1 MASISDPLA
10 TLISIALLSAAKTA
24 PRCLS
29 KQQAA
34 FNALAKASYGETLLT
49 LTESAPLMSFKR
61 SLQISS
67 ASLILAG
74 LAATPALA
82 QSDSE
87 TDARRLD
94 PVVTT
99 AQRVEQDA
107 QDVPISI
114 TTVAGEKLD
123 NIKAGGADI
132 RFLSARVPSVIA
144 ESSFG
149 RAFPRFYIRGIG
161 NTDFDLNSSQPVSL
175 VYDDVPYE
183 NPILKGFPV
192 FDVEGVEVLRG
203 PQGTLFGRNTPGGI
217 IKFDSVKPGEALN
230 GYAKASAGSYGT
242 TEVEGAVGFRVNESL
257 ALRFS
262 GLIQQRDDFVDNVFT
277 GEENAF
283 EGFEESAARVQAL
296 WSPTEA
302 TDILINV
309 HGRTNDS
316 DARLFR
322 ANIIDEGSRGL
333 SDSFDF
339 DRVFFDGQ
347 NELDQEAFGVT
358 VRVDHEVNEAVD
370 LTYVYG
376 HETAEVFSRGDIDGG
391 FGAAFLGEGNFGP
404 GFIPFPSESAGGV
417 DDLRQVTHEVRVA
430 YDEGGPV
437 RAQDCV
443 FIFDEKVNISSLSF
457 DTLAPTQPVNGIALR
472 NQATDSIGIFA
483 SAAYDMSD
491 KLTIAGGVRFT
502 DEEKEFTAGR
512 SVGPF
517 GSGALPPR
525 TVTVGD
531 DQISWDLSAT
541 YQYSED
547 VSYYAKIARGFRGPS
562 VQGRLVFGDN
572 ISTADSETVLSYEAG
587 VKSELYDN
595 RLRANANV
603 FLYTLEDQQLTI
615 VGGLDNTVALF
626 NADESQG
633 YGFEADIEALITDS
647 LIVTGGLSYNNT
659 EIKDDVLLSP
669 GCGASCTVLDPEVL
683 VGDDVFFNI
692 SGNSFPNAPEWIANV
707 TARYGVPFQNGELYV
722 FTDWA
727 YKGDTNFFLYESVE
741 FAEDGY
747 WLGGLRAG
755 WEGNNGVALSAFV
768 RNLTD
773 ELVLE
778 GGIDFNNLTG
788 FVNEPRTWGVEIGYS
803 F

>member
-1 MASISDPLA
+1 MALKTSLKFTSAALVLA
-10 TLISIALLSAAKTA
+10 TAFAMPAIA
-24 PRCLS
+24 
-29 KQQAA
+29 QD
-34 FNALAKASYGETLLT
+34 
-49 LTESAPLMSFKR
+49 
-61 SLQISS
+61 
-67 ASLILAG
+67 
-74 LAATPALA
+74 
-82 QSDSE
+82 SDE

-114 TTVAGEKLD
+114 TTVADEKLA

-192 FDVEGVEVLRG
+192 FDVEAVEVLRG

-217 IKFDSVKPGEALN
+217 IKFDSVKPGEDLN
-230 GYAKASAGSYGT
+230 GYVKGSFGEYNT
-242 TEVEGAVGFRVNESL
+242 TELEGAVGFRVNDQF
-257 ALRFS
+257 ALRLS
-262 GLIQQRDDFVDNVFT
+262 GLFQQRDDFVDNAFT
-277 GEENAF
+277 GESDAF
-283 EGFEESAARVQAL
+283 EGFEETAARVQAL
-296 WSPTEA
+296 WSPLPT
-302 TDILINV
+302 TNV
-309 HGRTNDS
+309 LLNIHGRQNDS

-322 ANIIDEGSRGL
+322 ANIIDQGSGGL
-333 SDSFDF
+333 SGSFDF
-339 DRVFFDGQ
+339 DTVFFDGQ
-347 NELDQEAFGVT
+347 NELEQDSFGAT
-358 VRVDHEVNEAVD
+358 LRVDHEINEALD

-391 FGAAFLGEGNFGP
+391 FGAAFLGAGNFGP
-404 GFIPFPSESAGGV
+404 GFIPFPSESSGAV
-417 DDLRQVTHEVRVA
+417 DDLRQVTHEARLA
-430 YDEGGPV
+430 FDDGGPL
-437 RAQDCV
+437 RGQAGV
-443 FIFDEKVNISSLSF
+443 FIFDEKVNILSNSY
-457 DTLAPTQPVNGIALR
+457 DTLAPGQPVNGAAQR
-472 NQATDSIGIFA
+472 NQSTDSTGIFA
-483 SAAYDMSD
+483 SLAYDVSD
-491 KLTIAGGVRFT
+491 TVTVAGGLRYT

-512 SVGPF
+512 SIGPF
-517 GSGALPPR
+517 GSGALAPR
-525 TVTVGD
+525 TVVVGD
-531 DQISWDLSAT
+531 EQVSWDLSAT
-541 YQYSED
+541 YRQSDD

-562 VQGRLVFGDN
+562 VQGRLVFGND
-572 ISTADSETVLSYEAG
+572 ISSADSETVLSYEAG

-595 RLRANANV
+595 RVRANANV

-626 NADESQG
+626 NADESEG
-633 YGFEADIEALITDS
+633 YGFEADVEALITDNFV
-647 LIVTGGLSYNNT
+647 VTGGMSYNKT
-659 EIKDDVLLSP
+659 EIKDDVLLAP
-669 GCGASCTVLDPEVL
+669 GCGAGCTVLDPAV
-683 VGDDVFFNI
+683 VVDGVTRFNI
-692 SGNSFPNAPEWIANV
+692 SGNSFPNAPEWIANF
-707 TARYGVPFQNGELYV
+707 TARYGVPFRDGELYI

-727 YKGDTNFFLYESVE
+727 FKGETNFFLYESVE
-741 FAEDGY
+741 FVEDGY

-755 WEGNNGVALSAFV
+755 WEGENGLAVSAFV

-788 FVNEPRTWGVEIGYS
+788 FVNEPRTWGIELAKT

>member
-1 MASISDPLA
+1 MSLKRILLISAASITVS
-10 TLISIALLSAAKTA
+10 
-24 PRCLS
+24 
-29 KQQAA
+29 
-34 FNALAKASYGETLLT
+34 G
-49 LTESAPLMSFKR
+49 
-61 SLQISS
+61 
-67 ASLILAG
+67 LAG
-74 LAATPALA
+74 LPASA
-82 QSDSE
+82 QADGDA
-87 TDARRLD
+87 DARRLD
-94 PVVTT
+94 PIVTT

-114 TTVAGEKLD
+114 TTVADEKLD

-192 FDVEGVEVLRG
+192 FDVEGIEVLRG

-230 GYAKASAGSYGT
+230 GYAKASVGSYAT
-242 TEVEGAVGFRVNESL
+242 TEVEGAVGFRVNENL

-262 GLIQQRDDFVDNVFT
+262 GLVQQRDDFVDNRFT

-283 EGFEESAARVQAL
+283 EGFEETAARVQAL
-296 WSPTEA
+296 WSPVES
-302 TDILINV
+302 TDILLNL
-309 HGRTNDS
+309 HGRNNES

-322 ANIIDEGSRGL
+322 ANIIDQGSRGL
-333 SDSFDF
+333 GDDFDF
-339 DRVFFDGQ
+339 DTVFFDGQ
-347 NELDQEAFGVT
+347 NELKQESFGVT
-358 VRVDHEVNEAVD
+358 LRVDHEIDEAVD

-376 HETAEVFSRGDIDGG
+376 YETAEVFSRGDIDGG
-391 FGAAFLGEGNFGP
+391 FGAAFLGAGNFGP

-417 DDLRQVTHEVRVA
+417 DNLIQFTHELRVA
-430 YDEGGPV
+430 YDNGGPI
-437 RAQDCV
+437 RAQAGFFV
-443 FIFDEKVNISSLSF
+443 FDERVNISSFSF
-457 DTLAPTQPVNGIALR
+457 DTLAPTQPINGAAQR
-472 NQATDSIGIFA
+472 NQDTDSTGIFA
-483 SAAYDMSD
+483 SVAYDVSD
-491 KLTIAGGVRFT
+491 QFTLAGGVRFT
-502 DEEKEFTAGR
+502 DEEKVFTAGR
-512 SVGPF
+512 SIGPF
-517 GSGALPPR
+517 GSGALAPR
-525 TVTVGD
+525 SVTVGD

-547 VSYYAKIARGFRGPS
+547 ISYYAKIARGFRGPS
-562 VQGRLVFGDN
+562 VQGRLVFGN
-572 ISTADSETVLSYEAG
+572 TISDADSETVLSYEAG

-595 RLRANANV
+595 RIRANANV

-633 YGFEADIEALITDS
+633 YGFEADVEAIVTDN
-647 LIVTGGLSYNNT
+647 LVVTGGLSYNNT
-659 EIKDDVLLSP
+659 EIKDDLLLSP
-669 GCGASCTVLDPEVL
+669 GCGAGCTVLDPEV
-683 VGDDVFFNI
+683 VVDGQTFFNI

-707 TARYGVPFQNGELYV
+707 TARYGIPYQGGELYV

-727 YKGDTNFFLYESVE
+727 YKGDTNFFLYDSVE
-741 FAEDGY
+741 FGEDGY

-755 WEGNNGVALSAFV
+755 WEGDNGVALSAFV

-788 FVNEPRTWGVEIGYS
+788 FVNEPRTWGVELGYK

>member
-1 MASISDPLA
+1 MALKTSLKFS
-10 TLISIALLSAAKTA
+10 SAA
-24 PRCLS
+24 
-29 KQQAA
+29 
-34 FNALAKASYGETLLT
+34 
-49 LTESAPLMSFKR
+49 M
-61 SLQISS
+61 
-67 ASLILAG
+67 ILAG
-74 LAATPALA
+74 LAASPALA
-82 QSDSE
+82 QDTDE

-114 TTVAGEKLD
+114 TTVSGEKLD

-192 FDVEGVEVLRG
+192 FDVEGIEVLRG

-217 IKFDSVKPGEALN
+217 IKFDSVKPGEDLN
-230 GYAKASAGSYGT
+230 GYVKGSFGEYNT
-242 TEVEGAVGFRVNESL
+242 TEVEGAVGFRVSDQI
-257 ALRFS
+257 ALRVS
-262 GLIQQRDDFVDNVFT
+262 GLFQQRDDFVDNAFT
-277 GEENAF
+277 GENDSL
-283 EGFEESAARVQAL
+283 EGFEESAYRVQGL
-296 WSPTEA
+296 WSPLA
-302 TDILINV
+302 TTDVLINV

-322 ANIIDEGSRGL
+322 ANIIDQGSSGL

-339 DRVFFDGQ
+339 DTVFFDGQ
-347 NELDQEAFGVT
+347 NGLEQDSFGVT
-358 VRVDHEVNEAVD
+358 ARVDHELNDAID

-376 HETAEVFSRGDIDGG
+376 YETAEVSSRGDIDGG
-391 FGAAFLGEGNFGP
+391 FGAAFLGDGNFGP
-404 GFIPFPSESAGGV
+404 GFIPFPSESSGAV
-417 DDLRQVTHEVRVA
+417 DDLRQVTHEARLA
-430 YDEGGPV
+430 FDDGGPL
-437 RAQDCV
+437 RGQAGI
-443 FIFDEKVNISSLSF
+443 FIFDEKVNISSNSF
-457 DTLAPTQPVNGIALR
+457 DTLAPGQPINGAAQR
-472 NQATDSIGIFA
+472 NQATDSTGIFA
-483 SAAYDMSD
+483 SLAYDVSD
-491 KLTIAGGVRFT
+491 KVTIAGGLRFT

-512 SVGPF
+512 SIGPF
-517 GSGALPPR
+517 GSGALAPR
-525 TVTVGD
+525 TVVVGD

-541 YQYSED
+541 YRQSDD

-562 VQGRLVFGDN
+562 VQGRLVFGND
-572 ISTADSETVLSYEAG
+572 ISDADSETVLSYEAG
-587 VKSELYDN
+587 VKSELYEN
-595 RLRANANV
+595 RIRANANV

-615 VGGLDNTVALF
+615 VGGLNNTVALF

-633 YGFEADIEALITDS
+633 YGFEADVEALVTDNF
-647 LIVTGGLSYNNT
+647 IVTGGLSYNNT
-659 EIKDDVLLSP
+659 EIKDDVLLAP
-669 GCGASCTVLDPEVL
+669 GCGASCTVLDPVVD
-683 VGDDVFFNI
+683 VGGQTFFNI
-692 SGNSFPNAPEWIANV
+692 SGNSFPNAPEWIANF
-707 TARYGVPFQNGELYV
+707 TARYGVPFQDGELYV

-727 YKGDTNFFLYESVE
+727 FKGETNFFLYESTE
-741 FAEDGY
+741 FTEDGY

-755 WEGNNGVALSAFV
+755 WEGNNGVSVSAFV

-788 FVNEPRTWGVEIGYS
+788 FVNEPRTWGIELGTT

>member
-1 MASISDPLA
+1 MAFKTSLKF
-10 TLISIALLSAAKTA
+10 TTAAAIIT
-24 PRCLS
+24 
-29 KQQAA
+29 
-34 FNALAKASYGETLLT
+34 
-49 LTESAPLMSFKR
+49 
-61 SLQISS
+61 
-67 ASLILAG
+67 G
-74 LAATPALA
+74 LASAPALA
-82 QSDSE
+82 QDADE
-87 TDARRLD
+87 VDARRLD

-114 TTVAGEKLD
+114 TTVSGEKLD

-183 NPILKGFPV
+183 SPILKGFPV

-217 IKFDSVKPGEALN
+217 IKFDSVKPGDDLN
-230 GYAKASAGSYGT
+230 GYVKGSFGSYNT
-242 TEVEGAVGFRVNESL
+242 TEIEGALGLRVNDQL

-262 GLIQQRDDFVDNVFT
+262 GLIQQRDDFVDNAFT
-277 GEENAF
+277 GEDDAY

-296 WSPTEA
+296 WSPLA
-302 TDILINV
+302 STDILINL
-309 HGRTNDS
+309 HGRQNDS

-322 ANIIDEGSRGL
+322 ANIIDLGSRGL
-333 SDSFDF
+333 SSSFDF
-339 DRVFFDGQ
+339 DTVFFDGQ
-347 NELDQEAFGVT
+347 NQLEQDAFGVT
-358 VRVDHEVNEAVD
+358 VRVDHELNEAVN

-391 FGAAFLGEGNFGP
+391 FGAAFLGAGNFGP

-417 DDLRQVTHEVRVA
+417 DDLRQVTHEARIA
-430 YDEGGPV
+430 FDDGGPL
-437 RAQDCV
+437 RAQAGL
-443 FIFDEKVNISSLSF
+443 FQFDERVNISSLSF
-457 DTLAPTQPVNGIALR
+457 DTLSPGQPLNGAALR
-472 NQATDSIGIFA
+472 NQDTGSTGIFG
-483 SAAYDMSD
+483 SLAYDVSET
-491 KLTIAGGVRFT
+491 LTLAGGVRFT

-512 SVGPF
+512 EIGPF
-517 GSGALPPR
+517 GSGALAPR
-525 TVTVGD
+525 TIVVGD

-541 YQYSED
+541 YRASDD

-562 VQGRLVFGDN
+562 VQGRLVFGDT
-572 ISTADSETVLSYEAG
+572 ISSADSETVLSYEAG

-615 VGGLDNTVALF
+615 VGGLNNTVALF
-626 NADESQG
+626 NADESEG
-633 YGFEADIEALITDS
+633 YGFEADIEALVTDNFV
-647 LIVTGGLSYNNT
+647 VTGGLSYNKT
-659 EIKDDVLLSP
+659 EIKDDVLLAP
-669 GCGASCTVLDPEVL
+669 GCGASCTVLDPAV
-683 VGDDVFFNI
+683 VVDGVTRYNI
-692 SGNSFPNAPEWIANV
+692 SGNAFPNAPEWIANF
-707 TARYGVPFQNGELYV
+707 TARYGVPYRDGELYV

-727 YKGDTNFFLYESVE
+727 FKGETNFFLYESIE

-755 WEGNNGVALSAFV
+755 WEGNNGVNVSAFV

-788 FVNEPRTWGVEIGYS
+788 FVNEPRTWGVELGYA

>member
-1 MASISDPLA
+1 MSLKRILLISAASITVS
-10 TLISIALLSAAKTA
+10 
-24 PRCLS
+24 
-29 KQQAA
+29 
-34 FNALAKASYGETLLT
+34 G
-49 LTESAPLMSFKR
+49 
-61 SLQISS
+61 
-67 ASLILAG
+67 LAG
-74 LAATPALA
+74 LPASA
-82 QSDSE
+82 QADGDA
-87 TDARRLD
+87 DARRLD
-94 PVVTT
+94 PIVTT

-114 TTVAGEKLD
+114 TTVADEKLD

-192 FDVEGVEVLRG
+192 FDVEGIEVLRG

-230 GYAKASAGSYGT
+230 GYAKASVGSYAT
-242 TEVEGAVGFRVNESL
+242 TEVEGAVGFRVNENL
-257 ALRFS
+257 ALRVS
-262 GLIQQRDDFVDNVFT
+262 GLVQQRDDFVDNRFT

-283 EGFEESAARVQAL
+283 EGFEETAARVQAL
-296 WSPTEA
+296 WSPVES
-302 TDILINV
+302 TDILLNL
-309 HGRTNDS
+309 HGRNNES

-322 ANIIDEGSRGL
+322 ANIIDQGSRGL
-333 SDSFDF
+333 GDDFDF
-339 DRVFFDGQ
+339 DTVFFDGQ
-347 NELDQEAFGVT
+347 NELKQESFGVT
-358 VRVDHEVNEAVD
+358 LRVDHEIDDAVD

-376 HETAEVFSRGDIDGG
+376 YETAEVFSRGDIDGG
-391 FGAAFLGEGNFGP
+391 FGAAFLGAGNFGP

-417 DDLRQVTHEVRVA
+417 DNLIQFTHELRVA
-430 YDEGGPV
+430 YDNGGPI
-437 RAQDCV
+437 RAQAGFFV
-443 FIFDEKVNISSLSF
+443 FDERVNISSFSF
-457 DTLAPTQPVNGIALR
+457 DTLAPTQPINGAAQR
-472 NQATDSIGIFA
+472 NQDTDSTGIFA
-483 SAAYDMSD
+483 SVAYDVSD
-491 KLTIAGGVRFT
+491 QFTLAGGVRFT
-502 DEEKEFTAGR
+502 DEEKVFTAGR
-512 SVGPF
+512 SIGPF
-517 GSGALPPR
+517 GSGALAPR
-525 TVTVGD
+525 SVTVGD

-547 VSYYAKIARGFRGPS
+547 ISYYAKIARGFRGPS
-562 VQGRLVFGDN
+562 VQGRLVFGN
-572 ISTADSETVLSYEAG
+572 TISNADSETVLSYEAG

-595 RLRANANV
+595 RIRANANV

-633 YGFEADIEALITDS
+633 YGFEADVEAIVTDN
-647 LIVTGGLSYNNT
+647 LVVTGGLSYNNT
-659 EIKDDVLLSP
+659 EIKDDLLLSP
-669 GCGASCTVLDPEVL
+669 GCGAGCTVLDPEV
-683 VGDDVFFNI
+683 VVDGQTFFNI

-707 TARYGVPFQNGELYV
+707 TARYGIPYQGGELYV

-727 YKGDTNFFLYESVE
+727 YKGDTNFFLYDSVE
-741 FAEDGY
+741 FGEDGY

-755 WEGNNGVALSAFV
+755 WEGDNGVALSAFV

-788 FVNEPRTWGVEIGYS
+788 FVNEPRTWGVELGYK

>member
-1 MASISDPLA
+1 MLMSLKSSLKI
-10 TLISIALLSAAKTA
+10 TSAA
-24 PRCLS
+24 
-29 KQQAA
+29 
-34 FNALAKASYGETLLT
+34 
-49 LTESAPLMSFKR
+49 
-61 SLQISS
+61 IVV
-67 ASLILAG
+67 AG
-74 LAATPALA
+74 LTAIPAFA
-82 QSDSE
+82 QDTGG

-114 TTVAGEKLD
+114 TTVSDEKLD

-183 NPILKGFPV
+183 NPILKGYPV
-192 FDVEGVEVLRG
+192 FDVEAVEVLRG

-217 IKFDSVKPGEALN
+217 IKFDSVKPGEDTN
-230 GYAKASAGSYGT
+230 GYARASYGEYNT
-242 TEVEGAVGFRVNESL
+242 IELEGAVGFRVNEQL

-262 GLIQQRDDFVDNVFT
+262 GVFQQRDDFVDNAFT
-277 GEENAF
+277 GENDAF
-283 EGFEESAARVQAL
+283 EGFEESAARIQAL
-296 WSPTEA
+296 WSPLPT
-302 TDILINV
+302 TDVLINL
-309 HGRTNDS
+309 HGRQNDS

-322 ANIIDEGSRGL
+322 ANIIDQGSRGL
-333 SDSFDF
+333 SSSFDF
-339 DRVFFDGQ
+339 DTVFFDGQ
-347 NELDQEAFGVT
+347 NELEQDAYGLT
-358 VRVDHEVNEAVD
+358 LRVDHELSD
-370 LTYVYG
+370 SLDFTYVYG
-376 HETAEVFSRGDIDGG
+376 YETAEVFSRGDIDGG
-391 FGAAFLGEGNFGP
+391 FGAGFLGAGNFGP

-417 DDLRQVTHEVRVA
+417 DDLRQVTHEARIA
-430 YDEGGPV
+430 FDEGGPV
-437 RAQDCV
+437 RGQAGV
-443 FIFDEKVNISSLSF
+443 FLFDEKVNISSFSF
-457 DTLAPTQPVNGIALR
+457 DTLAPGQPLNGEALR
-472 NQATDSIGIFA
+472 NQDTDSTGIFA
-483 SAAYDMSD
+483 SVAYDVSENVT
-491 KLTIAGGVRFT
+491 LAGGLRYT

-512 SVGPF
+512 SIGPF
-517 GSGALPPR
+517 GSGALAPR

-531 DQISWDLSAT
+531 DQFSWDLSAT
-541 YQYSED
+541 YKASED
-547 VSYYAKIARGFRGPS
+547 LSYYAKISRGFRGPS

-572 ISTADSETVLSYEAG
+572 ISSADSETVLSYEAG
-587 VKSELYDN
+587 VKSELYEN
-595 RLRANANV
+595 RVRANANV
-603 FLYTLEDQQLTI
+603 FFYTLEDQQLTI

-626 NADESQG
+626 NADESEG
-633 YGFEADIEALITDS
+633 YGFEADVEALLTDN
-647 LIVTGGLSYNNT
+647 LIVTGGLSYNKT
-659 EIKDDVLLSP
+659 EIKDDVLLAP
-669 GCGASCTVLDPEVL
+669 GCGAPCTVLDPTVT
-683 VGDDVFFNI
+683 VDGQTFFNI
-692 SGNSFPNAPEWIANV
+692 SGNSFPNAPEWIANF
-707 TARYGVPFQNGELYV
+707 TARYGVPFRNGELYV

-727 YKGDTNFFLYESVE
+727 FKGETNFFLYESIE

-755 WEGNNGVALSAFV
+755 WEGDNGVAVSAFV

-788 FVNEPRTWGVEIGYS
+788 FVNEPRTWGIEVGYT

>member
-1 MASISDPLA
+1 MALKTSLKFS
-10 TLISIALLSAAKTA
+10 SAA
-24 PRCLS
+24 
-29 KQQAA
+29 
-34 FNALAKASYGETLLT
+34 
-49 LTESAPLMSFKR
+49 
-61 SLQISS
+61 
-67 ASLILAG
+67 LILVG
-74 LAATPALA
+74 LAASPAMA
-82 QSDSE
+82 QE
-87 TDARRLD
+87 TGDAEARRLD

-114 TTVAGEKLD
+114 TTVAGDKLD

-217 IKFDSVKPGEALN
+217 IKFDSVKPGEDLN
-230 GYAKASAGSYGT
+230 GYVRGSFGKYNT
-242 TEVEGAVGFRVNESL
+242 TEVEGAVGFRPSDQL
-257 ALRFS
+257 AFRVS
-262 GLIQQRDDFVDNVFT
+262 GLIQQRDDFVDNAFT
-277 GEENAF
+277 GENDAF
-283 EGFEESAARVQAL
+283 EGFQETAWRAQAL
-296 WSPTEA
+296 WSPLPT
-302 TDILINV
+302 TDILVNV
-309 HGRTNDS
+309 HGRQNDS

-322 ANIIDEGSRGL
+322 ANIIDQGSSGL
-333 SDSFDF
+333 SSSFDF
-339 DRVFFDGQ
+339 DTVFFDGRNDLTQ
-347 NELDQEAFGVT
+347 NSLGTT
-358 VRVDHEVNEAVD
+358 VRIDHEFSEAID

-376 HETAEVFSRGDIDGG
+376 IESADVFSRGDIDGG
-391 FGAAFLGEGNFGP
+391 FGASFLGDGNFGP
-404 GFIPFPSESAGGV
+404 GFIPFPSESSGAV
-417 DDLRQVTHEVRVA
+417 DDLLQTTHEARLA
-430 YDEGGPV
+430 FDDGGPL
-437 RAQDCV
+437 RGQAGI
-443 FIFDEKVNISSLSF
+443 FIFDEKVNISSNSY
-457 DTLAPTQPVNGIALR
+457 DTLAPGQPINGAALR
-472 NQATDSIGIFA
+472 NQSTDSTGIFA
-483 SAAYDMSD
+483 SLSYDVSD
-491 KLTIAGGVRFT
+491 KVTVAGGLRYT

-512 SVGPF
+512 SIGPF
-517 GSGALPPR
+517 GSGALAPR
-525 TVTVGD
+525 TVVVGD
-531 DQISWDLSAT
+531 EQVSWDLSAT
-541 YQYSED
+541 YRQSDD
-547 VSYYAKIARGFRGPS
+547 VSFYAKIARGFRGPS
-562 VQGRLVFGDN
+562 VQGRLVFGND
-572 ISTADSETVLSYEAG
+572 ISSADSETVLSYEAG

-595 RLRANANV
+595 RIRANANV

-633 YGFEADIEALITDS
+633 YGFEADIEALVTDNF
-647 LIVTGGLSYNNT
+647 IVTGGLSYNNT

-669 GCGASCTVLDPEVL
+669 GCGASCTVLDPV
-683 VGDDVFFNI
+683 VDVNGATFFNI

-707 TARYGVPFQNGELYV
+707 TARYGVPFQDGELFV

-727 YKGDTNFFLYESVE
+727 FKGETNFFLYESVE
-741 FAEDGY
+741 FTEDGY

-755 WEGNNGVALSAFV
+755 WEGNNGVSVSAFV

-788 FVNEPRTWGVEIGYS
+788 FVNEPRTWGVELGAK

>member
-1 MASISDPLA
+1 MSLKSSLKF
-10 TLISIALLSAAKTA
+10 TSAA
-24 PRCLS
+24 
-29 KQQAA
+29 
-34 FNALAKASYGETLLT
+34 
-49 LTESAPLMSFKR
+49 
-61 SLQISS
+61 I
-67 ASLILAG
+67 IIAG
-74 LAATPALA
+74 LAAAPAMA
-82 QSDSE
+82 QTAE
-87 TDARRLD
+87 GADARRLD

-114 TTVAGEKLD
+114 TTVSDEKLD

-183 NPILKGFPV
+183 NPILKGYPV
-192 FDVEGVEVLRG
+192 FDVEAVEVLRG

-217 IKFDSVKPGEALN
+217 IKFDSVKPGEDTN
-230 GYAKASAGSYGT
+230 GYVRASYGEYNT
-242 TEVEGAVGFRVNESL
+242 VELEGAVGFRVNDQL

-262 GLIQQRDDFVDNVFT
+262 GLVQQRDDFVDNAFT
-277 GEENAF
+277 GEDDAF

-296 WSPTEA
+296 WSPMPT
-302 TDILINV
+302 TDVLINL

-322 ANIIDEGSRGL
+322 ANIIDAGSRGL
-333 SDSFDF
+333 SSSFDF
-339 DRVFFDGQ
+339 DTVFFDGQ
-347 NELDQEAFGVT
+347 NGLEQDASGLT
-358 VRVDHEVNEAVD
+358 LRVDHELSETLD
-370 LTYVYG
+370 FTYVYG
-376 HETAEVFSRGDIDGG
+376 YETAEVSSRGDIDGG
-391 FGAAFLGEGNFGP
+391 FGAAFLGAGNFGP

-417 DDLRQVTHEVRVA
+417 DDLRQVTHEARLA
-430 YDEGGPV
+430 YDDGGPL
-437 RAQDCV
+437 RAQAGI
-443 FIFDEKVNISSLSF
+443 FLFDEKVNISSFSF
-457 DTLAPTQPVNGIALR
+457 DTLTPGQPVNGAAQR
-472 NQATDSIGIFA
+472 NQDTDSTGIFA
-483 SAAYDMSD
+483 SVAYDVSD
-491 KLTIAGGVRFT
+491 QVTLAGGLRFT

-512 SVGPF
+512 SIGPF
-517 GSGALPPR
+517 GSGALAPR
-525 TVTVGD
+525 TEVVGD

-541 YQYSED
+541 YKQSED

-562 VQGRLVFGDN
+562 VQGRLVFGND
-572 ISTADSETVLSYEAG
+572 ISSADSETVLSYEAG

-595 RLRANANV
+595 RVRANANV

-615 VGGLDNTVALF
+615 VGGLNNTVALF
-626 NADESQG
+626 NADESEG
-633 YGFEADIEALITDS
+633 YGFEADIEALLTDNFV
-647 LIVTGGLSYNNT
+647 VTGGLSYNKT

-669 GCGASCTVLDPEVL
+669 GCGAGCTVLDPAVT
-683 VGDDVFFNI
+683 VDGATFFNI
-692 SGNSFPNAPEWIANV
+692 SGNSFPNAPEWIANF
-707 TARYGVPFQNGELYV
+707 TARYGVPFRDGELYV

-727 YKGDTNFFLYESVE
+727 FKGETNFFLYESVE
-741 FAEDGY
+741 FGEDGY

-755 WEGNNGVALSAFV
+755 WEGDNGLAVSAFV

-778 GGIDFNNLTG
+778 GAIDFNNLTG
-788 FVNEPRTWGVEIGYS
+788 FVNEPRTWGIELGYT